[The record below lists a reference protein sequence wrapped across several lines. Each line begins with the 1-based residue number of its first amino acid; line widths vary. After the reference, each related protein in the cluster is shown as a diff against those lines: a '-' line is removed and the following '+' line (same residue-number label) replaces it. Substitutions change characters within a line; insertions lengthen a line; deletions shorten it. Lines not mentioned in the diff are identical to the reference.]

1 MKKLPDTHWLYTL
14 PVAHRG
20 LHGGGVPENSLTAF
34 RLAME
39 AGYAVET
46 DLHLTRDGVLVAFHD
61 DTLYRMTGAE
71 GNIKE
76 KTYAELAKLTLGDS
90 QERIPTFDQLLA
102 LIRGK
107 VPLLL
112 ELKSNGE
119 KGLEE
124 AVCKRLK
131 TYEGAYALQSFD
143 PFILRRV
150 KKCAPEMLR
159 GQLSSFFE
167 DQNFGFLKRTILRR
181 MTLNVISKPHFISYN
196 EKNLPYRLA
205 RKKNKPLLCWTVKT
219 EENYRHAKK
228 VADNVIFED
237 IRPDLPSA
245 WTDENNG

>member
-20 LHGGGVPENSLTAF
+20 LHGGDVPENSLTAF

-46 DLHLTRDGVLVAFHD
+46 DLHLTSDGVLVAFHD
-61 DTLYRMTGAE
+61 DMLMRMTGAK

-76 KTYAELAKLTLGDS
+76 KTYAELATLNLANS
-90 QERIPTFDQLLA
+90 HEKIPTFDEMLS
-102 LIRGK
+102 LIDGK
-107 VPLLL
+107 VPLLI

-124 AVCKRLK
+124 AVCNRLK
-131 TYEGAYALQSFD
+131 TYQGAYALQSFD

-150 KKCAPEMLR
+150 KKCAPEILR

-167 DQNFGFLKRTILRR
+167 DQNFGFLKRTLLKR
-181 MTLNVISKPHFISYN
+181 MTLNLISQPHFISYN

-219 EENYRHAKK
+219 EEAYRHAQR
-228 VADNVIFED
+228 VADNVIFEE
-237 IRPDLPSA
+237 IRPTLPSV
-245 WTDENNG
+245 WTDEKNG